1 MKQGDGSIVPKI
13 EQGGQVKKFI
23 YVLGVSLSFHK
34 WDDGTVPLF
43 QREDKVRRKARKLDE
58 ILEIP
63 VVLSTNNPKI
73 TIVGFERVLI
83 ENYRG
88 ILEYQDYFVRLN
100 TYIGIININGFN
112 LNLEEMTTDDLLVT
126 GKIDSIDFEST
137 TEEEVEEEK

>member
-1 MKQGDGSIVPKI
+1 M
-13 EQGGQVKKFI
+13 
-23 YVLGVSLSFHK
+23 
-34 WDDGTVPLF
+34 
-43 QREDKVRRKARKLDE
+43 RRKARKLDE

-63 VVLSTNNPKI
+63 VELSTDNPKI

-88 ILEYQDYFVRLN
+88 ILEYQEYFVRLN

-112 LNLEEMTTDDLLVT
+112 LQLEEMTTDDLLVT

-137 TEEEVEEEK
+137 TEEEGEEK

>member
-1 MKQGDGSIVPKI
+1 M
-13 EQGGQVKKFI
+13 
-23 YVLGVSLSFHK
+23 
-34 WDDGTVPLF
+34 
-43 QREDKVRRKARKLDE
+43 RRKARKLDE

-63 VVLSTNNPKI
+63 IELSTNNPKI

-83 ENYRG
+83 ENYKG

-112 LNLEEMTTDDLLVT
+112 VDVEEMTTDDLLVT

-137 TEEEVEEEK
+137 TEEEEK

>member
-1 MKQGDGSIVPKI
+1 M
-13 EQGGQVKKFI
+13 
-23 YVLGVSLSFHK
+23 
-34 WDDGTVPLF
+34 
-43 QREDKVRRKARKLDE
+43 RRKARKLDE

-63 VVLSTNNPKI
+63 VELSTNNPKI

>member
-1 MKQGDGSIVPKI
+1 M
-13 EQGGQVKKFI
+13 
-23 YVLGVSLSFHK
+23 
-34 WDDGTVPLF
+34 
-43 QREDKVRRKARKLDE
+43 RRKARKLDE

-63 VVLSTNNPKI
+63 IELSTNNPKI

-83 ENYRG
+83 ENYKG

-126 GKIDSIDFEST
+126 GKIDSIDFESI
-137 TEEEVEEEK
+137 EEEENTKEQESMSVPNCQK